1 MSIFRAPDVRHVI
14 RRVARPVRVD
24 FYVLIGLR
32 NVEAQAIFLAV
43 EVGSV

>member
-1 MSIFRAPDVRHVI
+1 MSIFRALNVRHVI
-14 RRVARPVRVD
+14 RRVARPVRID
-24 FYVLIGLR
+24 FYVLMGPR